1 MISHKHSQP
10 NFKFGSWCFEKNIY
24 NVLSYSRKNG
34 KKKYNRITISN
45 KKKYIFSFQ
54 ATIKYWLISPN
65 LHVRYYKIEGKKK
78 IKNNWI
84 WLIALYMHEN
94 IFFLKILYRSA
105 RKLQKENCYSN
116 NQINISFWKI
126 VIIHAYRSRISSC
139 MYEL

>member
-54 ATIKYWLISPN
+54 ATVKYWLISPIARALLQN
-65 LHVRYYKIEGKKK
+65 WRKKK
-78 IKNNWI
+78 NK
-84 WLIALYMHEN
+84 
-94 IFFLKILYRSA
+94 K
-105 RKLQKENCYSN
+105 
-116 NQINISFWKI
+116 
-126 VIIHAYRSRISSC
+126 
-139 MYEL
+139 